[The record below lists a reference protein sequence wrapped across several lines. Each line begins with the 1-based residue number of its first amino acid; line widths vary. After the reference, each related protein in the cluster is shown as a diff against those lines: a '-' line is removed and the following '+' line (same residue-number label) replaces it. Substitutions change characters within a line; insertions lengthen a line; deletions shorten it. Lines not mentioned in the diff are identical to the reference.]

1 MKFNPKLSLMVNDV
15 TLSYK
20 FFESLEIVYQTKS
33 QREAARTL
41 GVSHAVLNRR
51 IKDSENKLGLT
62 LVITTG
68 AGSKLTYDGL
78 MILKHYQYLMKRL
91 EKNETPVICGGYI
104 STGLLENLV
113 ADYGLDCVIYKTNDE
128 SALDLYDKGM
138 VDILALDDP
147 VKAFMRD
154 LDFIPLARDHLVL
167 VGSSDEKMD
176 DVNDLEGEEFVEV
189 SGSVQRLAWNTL
201 DNMGVDYKIV
211 KVLKSP
217 FEALKI
223 VEKNEDLYTFLNNS
237 LFNDSENSL
246 VKGSDLLKEDTNH
259 LLTMV
264 LFNPDDK
271 YLRGF
276 IDFING
282 RGRKIIRDLGF
293 RPF

>member
-1 MKFNPKLSLMVNDV
+1 MKLNPKLSLMVNDT

-20 FFESLEIVYQTKS
+20 FFEALEIVYQTKS
-33 QREAARTL
+33 QREAARIL

-51 IKDSENKLGLT
+51 IKDSENKSGLT
-62 LVITTG
+62 LVTTTG

-78 MILKHYQYLMKRL
+78 KILKHYQYLMKRL
-91 EKNETPVICGGYI
+91 EKNKIPVICGGYI
-104 STGLLENLV
+104 SAGLLENLA
-113 ADYGLDCVIYKTNDE
+113 ADYGLDCVIYQTDDE

-138 VDILALDDP
+138 VDILVLDDP

-154 LDFIPLARDHLVL
+154 LDFIPLARDHFVL
-167 VGSSDEKMD
+167 VTSSDEEIN
-176 DVNDLEGEEFVEV
+176 DVNDLEGKEYVEV

-223 VEKNEDLYTFLNNS
+223 VKRNENLYTFLNNS
-237 LFNDSENSL
+237 LFNDSSL

-264 LFNPDDK
+264 LFNPDNR
-271 YLRGF
+271 YLSGF

-282 RGRKIIRDLGF
+282 RGRKVIKNLGF
-293 RPF
+293 RSI